1 MPRRPRVD
9 IPGFYHIVNRG
20 VEQRVVF
27 YEKEDFKKFEGLL
40 CGYAKSFDITL
51 HSFSLMSNH
60 YHLLLETKNE
70 ELSKFMRQIN
80 MNYAIYFNKKYKR
93 SGHLWQGRYRS
104 WYVTDEA
111 YLYSLILY
119 IEQNPL
125 KAKIIDK
132 VGEYPYQSAYYI
144 LNDLELPICLKNSW
158 LVQNFSQKSEIKNFL
173 NSSIDK
179 DVLKELKS
187 ASMLVEA
194 VQKSNK
200 PNIEKLQK
208 FFSKTKDRKDRN
220 KKIVQAYKNGYS
232 QHMIARTLGLSQPTV
247 SAIIKR
253 NSTITIT

>member
-9 IPGFYHIVNRG
+9 IPGFYHVLNRG

-27 YEKEDFKKFEGLL
+27 FEKEDFKKFEELI
-40 CGYAKSFDITL
+40 CSYAKSFEIDL

-70 ELSKFMRQIN
+70 ELSKFMRQLN

-93 SGHLWQGRYRS
+93 SGHLWQGRYKS
-104 WYVTDEA
+104 WYITDEV

-125 KAKIIDK
+125 KAKIANDI
-132 VGEYPYQSAYYI
+132 GSYPYQSAYYI
-144 LNDLELPICLKNSW
+144 LNDLELPSCLKNSW
-158 LVQNFSQKSEIKNFL
+158 LTKNFSNKSEIKNFL
-173 NSSIDK
+173 NSPLDK
-179 DVLKELKS
+179 DTLKELQK
-187 ASMLVEA
+187 ASMSVEA
-194 VQKSNK
+194 AQKENK
-200 PNIEKLQK
+200 LTIDKLQK
-208 FFSKTKDRKDRN
+208 FFSNIKDKKDRN
-220 KKIVQAYKNGYS
+220 KKIYQAYKKGYS
-232 QHMIARTLGLSQPTV
+232 QHMIAKFLELSQPTV

>member
-9 IPGFYHIVNRG
+9 IPGFYHIINRG

-27 YEKEDFKKFEGLL
+27 FEKEDFKKFEELL
-40 CGYAKSFDITL
+40 CSYASNFEINL

-125 KAKIIDK
+125 KAKIIDNI
-132 VGEYPYQSAYYI
+132 GEYPYQSAYYI

-158 LVQNFSQKSEIKNFL
+158 LAKNFSNKSEIKDFL
-173 NSSIDK
+173 SSPLDK
-179 DVLKELKS
+179 DTLKELQK
-187 ASMLVEA
+187 ASMLVEVA
-194 VQKSNK
+194 QKENK
-200 PNIEKLQK
+200 LTIDKLQK
-208 FFSKTKDRKDRN
+208 LFSNVKDKKERN
-220 KKIVQAYKNGYS
+220 KKIYQAYKKGYS
-232 QHMIARTLGLSQPTV
+232 QHKIAKLLGLSQPTV